1 MEKGFKGRFTLS
13 WLFVLYFS
21 FFAVSQLTYH
31 CPDKNLVALTG
42 KRETCF
48 TSKLSFVLLELLS
61 RNNTDND
68 DDSDD
73 VADNDSI
80 LLRKKRAI
88 VSYKNSLTRI
98 SLDANTPSEILALP
112 TPAVQYSSF
121 ATDFSGCDQIASSFL
136 SGLSPPSA

>member
-1 MEKGFKGRFTLS
+1 MEYGFKGRFILT

-21 FFAVSQLTYH
+21 FFAVSQVTYH

-61 RNNTDND
+61 RNNTDD

-73 VADNDSI
+73 VADNNSI

-98 SLDANTPSEILALP
+98 SLDANTPSEILSLT
-112 TPAVQYSSF
+112 TPSVQYSSF
-121 ATDFSGCDQIASSFL
+121 ATDFSRCYQIASSFFP
-136 SGLSPPSA
+136 GLSPPSA